1 MLIMNVYDQFK
12 EVLLKYYPGFV
23 PTPIQ
28 KKSMPVI
35 TKGNNV
41 LIIAPT
47 GTGKTEAAIFP
58 ILLKILK
65 NSENA
70 IACLYITPLK
80 SLNRDIYRRIVNF
93 SNDLGI
99 PASVRHGDT
108 SSFEKSKLLK
118 TPPKLLITTPE
129 SVQTLFLSKN
139 LMKYVKNIKYIIIDE
154 AHELFYSVRGAQL
167 SIAIERLKAYLEGN
181 IQIISLSATVGNVDE
196 LKAMMSGIVEVI
208 RDDTPKQNILSI
220 KGPNKDINP
229 FDQYPPGEIKKE
241 SIDIYKKVIEEI
253 KKHQK
258 TIIFVNT
265 RQYSEFLTKEL
276 KKLDDLNIG
285 IHHSSLSKEVR
296 LETEKDFREESLKAI
311 VSTSSL
317 ELGIDIG
324 LIDFIIQMNSPR
336 QVVRLT
342 QRIGRSG
349 HKLGYASQGA
359 IYSDNWMELLEAG
372 VIVNRML
379 NGNLEKFEVRKNSP
393 VVIANQIIAMGIEY
407 AKQGVSADYKNIYE
421 TIKRSYPFSTLSK
434 ERFDSILQYLETI
447 HMIRN
452 ENGKIHVRLKGYKYF
467 YDNISMIPDV
477 RTYKVRDMATGSIIG
492 TVDEK
497 YVTSILSMDNQL
509 ILIKGMSWIVEDTS
523 DEEIMV
529 RQSSYEA
536 LPPQWT
542 GEDIPVSYEV
552 SQEVGY
558 AIREKSLKNYA
569 FDTNAIGYISKAMSI
584 FEGHAKPSDKEILME
599 VVYLNNSYNHILH
612 CFFGTKVNYTL
623 AMILSYRINTL
634 KNIIVQYNSTQFKI
648 YIQSTE
654 KMSIED
660 FYNVFSYKVEGIENE
675 VKAILS
681 NIENLKWDL
690 INAAKKFGALTV
702 NANIFKFNINEI
714 LKTFFYTPIGDE
726 AIESVMHS
734 KMDVNLTEEIIKKIS
749 NKEIPLVQ
757 SDIQITPNE
766 EIDINNQ
773 EIYSNA
779 LSQEIIN
786 VIETRLKKA
795 KLYSICLKCGTTL
808 PLSIESSTLPLKCP
822 ICNGSHIAVSKEDSY
837 SVLVKKSI
845 EGHILTKA
853 ETKKVDMLYTSAN
866 LVKTYGKNF
875 LYCLAGYGIGINT
888 SSEILFKSG
897 NDKNKLIGLIIKK
910 ENEFRKNRIYWT

>member
-1 MLIMNVYDQFK
+1 MNVYDRFK

-47 GTGKTEAAIFP
+47 GTGKTEAALFP
-58 ILLKILK
+58 VLLKILK

-93 SNDLGI
+93 SNDIGI
-99 PASVRHGDT
+99 PAFVRHGDT
-108 SSFEKSKLLK
+108 SSFERSKLLK
-118 TPPKLLITTPE
+118 NPPKLLITTPE

-139 LMKYVKNIKYIIIDE
+139 LMKYVKNIRYIVIDE
-154 AHELFYSVRGAQL
+154 VHELFYSIRGAQL
-167 SIAIERLKAYLEGN
+167 SIAIERLKAYMEVN
-181 IQIISLSATVGNVDE
+181 PQIISLSATVGNVNE
-196 LKAMMSGIVEVI
+196 LKSMISGKVEVI
-208 RDDTPKQNILSI
+208 HDDTPKQNILSI
-220 KGPNKDINP
+220 KGPDKDINP
-229 FDQYPPGEIKKE
+229 FDQYPPGVIRKE
-241 SIDIYKKVIEEI
+241 SIDIHKKVIEEI

-258 TIIFVNT
+258 TIVFVNT
-265 RQYSEFLTKEL
+265 RQYSEYLTKEL
-276 KKLDDLNIG
+276 KKLDNLDIG

-296 LETEKDFREESLKAI
+296 LETEKDFREESMKAI

-359 IYSDNWMELLEAG
+359 VYSDNWMELLEAG

-379 NGNLEKFEVRKNSP
+379 KGVLEKFEVRKNSP

-407 AKQGVSADYKNIYE
+407 AKQGIAADYKNIYE
-421 TIKRSYPFSTLSK
+421 TIKRSYPFSTLTK
-434 ERFDSILQYLETI
+434 ERFNCILQYLETI
-447 HMIRN
+447 HLIRN
-452 ENGKIHVRLKGYKYF
+452 ENGKIHIRLKGYKYF
-467 YDNISMIPDV
+467 YENISMIPDV
-477 RTYKVRDMATGSIIG
+477 RTYRVRDMATNSIIG

-497 YVTSILSMDNQL
+497 YVTSILSMDNQV
-509 ILIKGMSWIVEDTS
+509 ILIKGLSWIVEDIS
-523 DEEIMV
+523 EEEIMV
-529 RQSSYEA
+529 RQSSSEA

-558 AIREKSLKNYA
+558 AIRTKSLYDYP
-569 FDTNAIGYISKAMSI
+569 FDSNAIGYISRVMSL
-584 FEGHAKPSDKEILME
+584 FEGHARPSEKEILFE
-599 VVYLNNSYNHILH
+599 VVYLDGTYNHILH
-612 CFFGTKVNYTL
+612 CFFGTKVNNTL
-623 AMILSYRINTL
+623 AMILSYRINTM
-634 KNIIVQYNSTQFKI
+634 KNITVQYNSTQFKI

-654 KMSIED
+654 KMSIDD
-660 FYNVFSYKVEGIENE
+660 FYNFFSYKTDGIENE
-675 VKAILS
+675 VKNILS
-681 NIENLKWDL
+681 DTANLKWDL

-702 NANIFKFNINEI
+702 KANIFQVNLDEI
-714 LKTFFYTPIGDE
+714 LKNFFHTPIGDE

-734 KMDVNLTEEIIKKIS
+734 KMEVNLTEEIIKKIF
-749 NKEIPLVQ
+749 NKEIKLVK

-766 EIDINNQ
+766 EISTNNQ

-795 KLYSICLKCGTTL
+795 KLYSICLKCGTAM
-808 PLSIESSTLPLKCP
+808 PLSIESTNLPLKCP
-822 ICNGSHIAVSKEDSY
+822 VCNGSHIAVSKEDAY
-837 SVLVKKSI
+837 SVLVKKSVK
-845 EGHILTKA
+845 GQMLTRE
-853 ETKKVDMLYTSAN
+853 ETKKVDMLYSSAN

-888 SSEILFKSG
+888 ASEILFKSG
-897 NDKNKLIGLIIKK
+897 NDKNKMIGLIIKK
-910 ENEFRKNRIYWT
+910 ENEYRKNRIYWA

>member
-1 MLIMNVYDQFK
+1 MNVYDQFK

-47 GTGKTEAAIFP
+47 GTGKTEAALFP
-58 ILLKILK
+58 VLLKILK

-80 SLNRDIYRRIVNF
+80 SLNRDIYRRMVNF
-93 SNDLGI
+93 SNDMGI

-108 SSFEKSKLLK
+108 SSFERTKLLK
-118 TPPKLLITTPE
+118 NPPKLLITTPE
-129 SVQTLFLSKN
+129 SVQTLFLSKI
-139 LMKYVKNIKYIIIDE
+139 LMNYVKNLKYIVIDE

-167 SIAIERLKAYLEGN
+167 SIAIERLKVYMEGN
-181 IQIISLSATVGNVDE
+181 PQIISLSATVGDVNE
-196 LKAMMSGIVEVI
+196 LKAMISGNVEVI
-208 RDDTPKQNILSI
+208 HDDTPKQNILSI
-220 KGPNKDINP
+220 KGPDKNINP
-229 FDQYPPGEIKKE
+229 FDQYPPGVIRKE
-241 SIDIYKKVIEEI
+241 SIDIHKKVIEEI
-253 KKHQK
+253 KNHQK

-276 KKLDDLNIG
+276 KKLDGLNIG

-359 IYSDNWMELLEAG
+359 IYSDNWMELLESG

-379 NGNLEKFEVRKNSP
+379 NGVLEKFEVRKNSP
-393 VVIANQIIAMGIEY
+393 VVVANQIIAMGIEY
-407 AKQGVSADYKNIYE
+407 AKLGISADYNIIYE
-421 TIKRSYPFSTLSK
+421 TIKRSYPFSTLTK
-434 ERFDSILQYLETI
+434 DRFDGILQYLETI

-467 YDNISMIPDV
+467 YENISMIPDV
-477 RTYKVRDMATGSIIG
+477 RTYRVKDMATNSIIG

-497 YVTSILSMDNQL
+497 YVTSILSMDNQV
-509 ILIKGMSWIVEDTS
+509 ILIKGLSWIVEDIS

-529 RQSSYEA
+529 RQSSSEA

-558 AIREKSLKNYA
+558 AIRTKSLYKYP
-569 FDTNAIGYISKAMSI
+569 FDTNAVGYISKVMSS
-584 FEGHAKPSDKEILME
+584 FEGHARPSEKEIMFE
-599 VVYLNNSYNHILH
+599 IVYLNGTYNYILH
-612 CFFGTKVNYTL
+612 CFFGTKVNNTL
-623 AMILSYRINTL
+623 AMILSYRINTM
-634 KNIIVQYNSTQFKI
+634 KNITVQYNSTQFKI

-654 KMSIED
+654 KMSMED
-660 FYNVFSYKVEGIENE
+660 FYKFFSYKAEGIESE
-675 VKAILS
+675 IRAILS
-681 NIENLKWDL
+681 DTANLKWDL

-702 NANIFKFNINEI
+702 KANIFQVNIDEI

-726 AIESVMHS
+726 AIENVMYS
-734 KMDVNLTEEIIKKIS
+734 KMDVKLAEEIIKKIF

-757 SDIQITPNE
+757 ADIQITPNE
-766 EIDINNQ
+766 EISIDNQ

-795 KLYSICLKCGTTL
+795 KMYSICLKCGTTM
-808 PLSIESSTLPLKCP
+808 PLSIESANLPLKCP

-837 SVLVKKSI
+837 SVLVKKSVR
-845 EGHILTKA
+845 GQILTKA
-853 ETKKVDMLYTSAN
+853 ETKKVDMLYSSAN

-888 SSEILFKSG
+888 ASEILFKSG
-897 NDKNKLIGLIIKK
+897 NDKNKMIGLIIKK